1 MTLAVPS
8 SSPMN
13 AGRQAAFGPVL
24 ASPRLRVRQMGRDDV
39 ARIYDVNRSLNR
51 RYLSAPP
58 LDLEGLD
65 ELRQVFEGEWR
76 QYGLGY
82 LMICRDDETVGHV
95 RLKCIPD
102 CTSGRAA
109 ELTYAIAP
117 AHQDKGYAT
126 EAVGMVLK
134 FAFEEAGVDYVV
146 ACVEPHNAAS
156 VRVVEK
162 NGLAWVATGKIHGRT
177 MRRYILPA
185 TMWRAQRRALEAQHP
200 AAGLASLG
208 TLDARLG
215 A

>member
-1 MTLAVPS
+1 MTLAAPF

-24 ASPRLRVRQMGRDDV
+24 ASSRLRVRQMGPDDV
-39 ARIYDVNRSLNR
+39 ARIYEVNRSLNR

-58 LDLEGLD
+58 LDLEGLE

-82 LMICRDDETVGHV
+82 LMVCHDDETVGHV

-117 AHQDKGYAT
+117 AHQDQGYAT
-126 EAVGMVLK
+126 EAVGLVLR
-134 FAFEEAGVDYVV
+134 FAFDEAEVDYVV
-146 ACVEPHNAAS
+146 ACVEPDNPAS
-156 VRVVEK
+156 LRVVEK
-162 NGLAWVATGKIHGRT
+162 NGLAWVATGKMHGRL

-185 TMWRAQRRALEAQHP
+185 AMWRAQRRAINAQHP
-200 AAGLASLG
+200 SISTSLRSELS
-208 TLDARLG
+208 TRA
-215 A
+215 